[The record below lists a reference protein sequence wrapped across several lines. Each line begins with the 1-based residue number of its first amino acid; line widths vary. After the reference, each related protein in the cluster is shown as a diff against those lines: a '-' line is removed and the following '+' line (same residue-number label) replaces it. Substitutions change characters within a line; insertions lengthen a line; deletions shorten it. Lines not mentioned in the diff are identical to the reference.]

1 MSLESFN
8 KIVGHEACLY
18 SVPGKT
24 RSLNNQKDVEK
35 WLQIDG
41 NYVSALIMIPTIT
54 KLDTIFL
61 SVKLGYPGKVEKIG
75 EIFCHPNL

>member
-24 RSLNNQKDVEK
+24 RSLNNQKEK
-35 WLQIDG
+35 CLRFCILQNATTKTRINAVKNPDAPIPDPVPLYVGGAPNNG
-41 NYVSALIMIPTIT
+41 NVSQQKWI
-54 KLDTIFL
+54 
-61 SVKLGYPGKVEKIG
+61 
-75 EIFCHPNL
+75 